1 MVAIKTV
8 KIPEIQQHQ
17 SHYSIQLIIYSFY
30 NIFIC
35 LHYIVLILLD
45 IFYFK
50 YFT

>member
-8 KIPEIQQHQ
+8 KITEIQQHQ

-30 NIFIC
+30 YIFIS
-35 LHYIVLILLD
+35 LNYIVINLLD